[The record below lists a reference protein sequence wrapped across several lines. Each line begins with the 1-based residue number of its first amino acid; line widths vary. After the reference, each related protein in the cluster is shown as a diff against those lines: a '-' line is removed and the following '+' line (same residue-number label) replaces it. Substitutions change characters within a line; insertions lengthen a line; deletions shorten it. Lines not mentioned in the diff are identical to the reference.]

1 MPGLGTIINVAAIV
15 LGGVL
20 GVTGGKFL
28 SERVTKLLT
37 LACGVYVIYLGI
49 EGAVTGLVSTAEGQ
63 SLLQNSLVIAV
74 SLVGGTALGS
84 LAKID
89 ERINQFG
96 LWLRNRTGNEGDR
109 QFVDAFVTASL
120 TVCVGAMAVIGAIE
134 DGIAKDHSILI
145 TKAVLD
151 FIIILAMSASLG
163 KGCAFSA
170 LPVGAFQGSI
180 TVLAV
185 FLKPLATALALA
197 NISMVGAILIGC
209 VGVNLTFSTEIK
221 VANMLPAVIIAP
233 AMAFLPLAGLFA

>member
-1 MPGLGTIINVAAIV
+1 MPGLGTIVNVAAII
-15 LGGVL
+15 GGGIL
-20 GVTGGKFL
+20 GVSGGRFL
-28 SERVTKLLT
+28 NERITRLLT
-37 LACGVYVIYLGI
+37 IACGAYVIYLGL
-49 EGAVTGLVSTAEGQ
+49 EGSITGLLSTSEGQ
-63 SLLQNSLVIAV
+63 GIALNVVVILASLI
-74 SLVGGTALGS
+74 GGTAIGT
-84 LAKID
+84 LANID
-89 ERINQFG
+89 GRINQFG
-96 LWLRNRTGNEGDR
+96 AWLRDRTGNEGDR
-109 QFVDAFVTASL
+109 RFVDAFVTASL

-134 DGIAKDHSILI
+134 DGIASDPSILV

-170 LPVGAFQGSI
+170 LPVGIFQGSI

-209 VGVNLTFSTEIK
+209 VGVNLCFATKIK

-233 AMAFLPLAGLFA
+233 AMAFLPLAGIL

>member
-1 MPGLGTIINVAAIV
+1 LPGLGTIINVLAIV
-15 LGGVL
+15 AGGFL

-28 SERVTKLLT
+28 SDRFTRLLT
-37 LACGVYVIYLGI
+37 IACGAYVIYLGL
-49 EGAVTGLVSTAEGQ
+49 EGSITGLLSTSEGQ
-63 SLLQNSLVIAV
+63 SIALNAVVILASLI
-74 SLVGGTALGS
+74 GGTAIGTE
-84 LAKID
+84 ANID
-89 ERINQFG
+89 GRINQFG
-96 LWLRNRTGNEGDR
+96 AWLRDRTGNEGDR
-109 QFVDAFVTASL
+109 RFVDAFVTASL

-134 DGIAKDHSILI
+134 DGIASDPSILI

-170 LPVGAFQGSI
+170 LPVGIFQGSI

-197 NISMVGAILIGC
+197 NISMVGAVLIGC
-209 VGVNLTFSTEIK
+209 VGINLCFSTKIK

-233 AMAFLPLAGLFA
+233 AIAFLPLV